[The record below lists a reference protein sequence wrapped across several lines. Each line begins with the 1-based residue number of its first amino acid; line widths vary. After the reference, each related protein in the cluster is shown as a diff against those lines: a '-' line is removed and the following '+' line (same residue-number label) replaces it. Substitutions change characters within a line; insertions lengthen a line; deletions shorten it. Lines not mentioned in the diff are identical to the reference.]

1 MQRLQMMT
9 EDASAARSARGARPL
24 DLKARIRSQRSGE
37 GKGGEFRGRAK
48 FGWMPLSQE
57 VRGRRCPSNHPP
69 DDIHRLPTLIAFLL
83 SLGRS
88 RGVARLITALS
99 TRPTRTPPGRV
110 VSEER

>member
-1 MQRLQMMT
+1 MT

-83 SLGRS
+83 PCEIPR
-88 RGVARLITALS
+88 RGTFDNGIIKCGPQGFRQDV
-99 TRPTRTPPGRV
+99 
-110 VSEER
+110 